1 MFTKFSLK
9 ICFFWYTMI
18 GMAANRLYKSEKDKI
33 IAGVL
38 GGLGEYFDTDPTLL
52 RLGFLV
58 VTIFTGFVP
67 GIVLYLLAALIIPR
81 KPKPQTGL

>member
-1 MFTKFSLK
+1 
-9 ICFFWYTMI
+9 
-18 GMAANRLYKSEKDKI
+18 MAANRLYKSEKDKI

-67 GIVLYLLAALIIPR
+67 GIILYLLAALIIPR
-81 KPKPQTGL
+81 KPKPQAGV

>member
-1 MFTKFSLK
+1 
-9 ICFFWYTMI
+9 
-18 GMAANRLYKSEKDKI
+18 MAANRLYKSEKDKI

-67 GIVLYLLAALIIPR
+67 GIILYLLATLIIPR
-81 KPKPQTGL
+81 KPRS